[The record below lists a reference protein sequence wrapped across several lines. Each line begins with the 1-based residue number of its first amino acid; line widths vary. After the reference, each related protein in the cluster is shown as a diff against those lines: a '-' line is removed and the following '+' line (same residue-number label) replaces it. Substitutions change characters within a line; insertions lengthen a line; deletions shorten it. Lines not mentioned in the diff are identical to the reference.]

1 MFAYVLLCLTSFN
14 ALHRVLMCCGAM
26 WFSVFLHGV
35 FRRIV
40 ENAEIHGG
48 GFLDFLAKYKNRGG
62 EVFRLF
68 ANV

>member
-1 MFAYVLLCLTSFN
+1 MGF
-14 ALHRVLMCCGAM
+14 
-26 WFSVFLHGV
+26 

-62 EVFRLF
+62 EVFRVFPKTPKYLAAGF
-68 ANV
+68 